1 MQALTQRAPLWRAGL
16 LALGLHLITPAAQSA
31 PQPGALPAVEAP
43 AWGLIVG
50 LRSTGSDTAPRLSPA
65 RQPPALERAAWQQ
78 HTQQGRERL
87 RQVALEAG
95 VPVQQL
101 GEAGRAQLLRFDQP
115 LRGTAL
121 QDAMRRLRLH
131 PDVAWVEP
139 NVRLQRLQTTPTDPD
154 WVKQWHLMPPAAD
167 RVSALDMPAAWA
179 LQTGDT
185 SVTVAVLDT
194 GILPHPDLQ
203 GRVLPGYDFISEVD
217 YANDGN
223 GRDNDPSDPGDWV
236 GETGNNSAVQD
247 LVNRRLC
254 NVEDS
259 SWHGTFIAGQIAANT
274 HNGLGIA
281 GVDWGARILPVRI
294 SGQCGALL
302 SDLLDGMRWAA
313 GLPVAGVPDNPHPAR
328 VINLSFGG
336 DAPCN
341 SNALYQSAID
351 EVTARGALVVVAGG
365 NTNTALKRP
374 ADCQR
379 VLAVGAVQRDGLKT
393 DYSSFGPE
401 LALMA
406 PGGSGADKL
415 YSTSNAGTTVPLFTD
430 NTRQRAQDD
439 YGLLAGTS
447 FSAPLAAG
455 VASLMLAV
463 NPALPPAQLIERLRS
478 GARPWSSLTVP
489 GGYSACNP
497 ASLLKPGVCRCTSSA
512 CGAGLLDAGNAVQL
526 AHNPAALV
534 DVLGNASPGAL
545 LTLDGSASAAVA
557 GASITRYQWRQT
569 QGPTVSLSDAS
580 TVQTRLTLAAQGGV
594 YGFELQVTDSA
605 GRTGRDTVTLDVDG
619 PAASGGGGGAHSLLW
634 GAALWAW
641 VLALLWV
648 RGRAARLCQPAGPR
662 PAPPRRAAPY

>member
-1 MQALTQRAPLWRAGL
+1 
-16 LALGLHLITPAAQSA
+16 
-31 PQPGALPAVEAP
+31 
-43 AWGLIVG
+43 LIVG
-50 LRSTGSDTAPRLSPA
+50 LRSMGSDTIARLSPT

-78 HTQQGRERL
+78 HTQAGRERL

-95 VPVQQL
+95 VPAHQL

-121 QDAMRRLRLH
+121 QDALRRLRLH

-139 NVRLQRLQTTPTDPD
+139 NVRLQRLQATPTDPD
-154 WVKQWHLMPPAAD
+154 WVKQWHLMAPATD
-167 RVSALDMPAAWA
+167 SVSALNMPAAWA
-179 LQTGDT
+179 MQTGDT
-185 SVTVAVLDT
+185 NVTVAVLDT

-203 GRVLPGYDFISEVD
+203 GRVLPGYDFISEVE
-217 YANDGN
+217 YANDGS
-223 GRDNDPSDPGDWV
+223 GRDSDPSDPGDWV
-236 GETGNNSAVQD
+236 GQTGNNSAVQD

-259 SWHGTFIAGQIAANT
+259 SWHGTFIAGLIAANA

-294 SGQCGALL
+294 SGQCGAML

-328 VINLSFGG
+328 IINLSFGG
-336 DAPCN
+336 DASCSSSP
-341 SNALYQSAID
+341 LYQAAID
-351 EVTARGALVVVAGG
+351 EVTARGALVVVASG
-365 NTNTALKRP
+365 NANTALKRP

-379 VLAVGAVQRDGLKT
+379 VLAVGAVGHDGLKT

-401 LALMA
+401 LGLMA
-406 PGGSGADKL
+406 PGGSVEHKL
-415 YSTSNAGTTVPLFTD
+415 YSTHNAGTTSPLFTD
-430 NTRQRAQDD
+430 NTQQRAQND
-439 YGLLAGTS
+439 YGLLQGSS

-463 NPALPPAQLIERLRS
+463 NPALSPAQLIERLRS
-478 GARPWSSLTVP
+478 SARPWSSVAVP
-489 GGYSACNP
+489 GAYLACNP
-497 ASLLKPGVCRCTSSA
+497 ASLIKPGVCRCTSNA
-512 CGAGLLDAGNAVQL
+512 CGAGLLDAGNAVQV
-526 AHNPAALV
+526 AHNPAVLI
-534 DVLGNASPGAL
+534 DVLGSASPGAVL
-545 LTLDGSASAAVA
+545 RLDGRASAAVA
-557 GASITRYQWRQT
+557 GANITRYQWQQT
-569 QGPTVSLSDAS
+569 QGPTVSLSNAS
-580 TVQTRLTLAAQGGV
+580 TAQAEIRLAAQGGV

-619 PAASGGGGGAHSLLW
+619 PSASEGGGGAHGLLW

-648 RGRAARLCQPAGPR
+648 RGRSATLCQPAVPR
-662 PAPPRRAAPY
+662 PAPPRRAAPH